1 MKIAVVGFG
10 FVGKATFNGLNN
22 DVETL
27 LIDPKLDTC
36 TKQLE
41 AFNPNFVFVC
51 VPTPMGEN
59 GCINANILMDVLN
72 DIDKYCPETIT
83 IIKSTVTPDIIKSV
97 LCSKINFVYNPE
109 FLRERTAD
117 EDFINSKM
125 IILGGNKENC
135 KKVADMYKNYTKC
148 KCNDYQFMPAD
159 KASLFKY
166 TVNSFLATKVLF
178 FNEINNLFSKLD
190 SNMIWQDFISVLQ
203 LDSRMGDSHMD
214 VPGPDGRYG
223 FGGACFPKDTS
234 ALNEFSKIHGSALD
248 LLEKAIEKN
257 NSIRSSYKN
266 LDDREKEQ
274 NVQFNKK

>member
-1 MKIAVVGFG
+1 MCMKIGIIGLG
-10 FVGKATFNGLNN
+10 FVGKATLNGLNN

-59 GCINANILMDVLN
+59 GSINANILMDVLN
-72 DIDKYCPETIT
+72 DIERYCPETIT

-97 LCSKINFVYNPE
+97 MNSKINLVYNPE
-109 FLRERTAD
+109 FLRERTAE

-125 IILGGNKENC
+125 IIFGGSKDNC
-135 KKVADMYKNYTKC
+135 KKTADLYKNYTKC
-148 KCNDYQFMPAD
+148 KCSDYQFMPAD
-159 KASLFKY
+159 KASLLKY
-166 TVNSFLATKVLF
+166 TVNSFLAAKVLF
-178 FNEINNLFSKLD
+178 FNEIHYLFERLD
-190 SNMIWQDFISVLQ
+190 TNMSWQDFISVLQ
-203 LDSRMGDSHMD
+203 LDSRIGNSHMD

-234 ALNEFSKIHGSALD
+234 ALYEFSKSHEANLE
-248 LLEKAIEKN
+248 LLKKAIEKN
-257 NSIRSSYKN
+257 NSIRTSYHD
-266 LDDREKEQ
+266 LDEREKEQ
-274 NVQFNKK
+274 NVQFN